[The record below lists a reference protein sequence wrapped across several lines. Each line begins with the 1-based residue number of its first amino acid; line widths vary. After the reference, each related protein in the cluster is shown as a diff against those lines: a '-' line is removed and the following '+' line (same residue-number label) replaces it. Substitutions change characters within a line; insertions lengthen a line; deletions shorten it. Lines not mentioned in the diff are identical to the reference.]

1 METRWLNAFMVQE
14 IVDNAKMIDM
24 RIQEFGIDHDKF
36 ASSTLYQDMLTMPM
50 LRICEIV
57 AKYKDDFKVFC
68 PDYPWDEVAKMRSKI
83 AHPYGGFNFFF
94 VWGAIQEDLSD
105 IVAICERYLEN

>member
-1 METRWLNAFMVQE
+1 MENRGLNAYMIQE
-14 IVDNAKMIDM
+14 ILDNARMIDE
-24 RIQEFGIDHDKF
+24 RIKEFDIDHDKY
-36 ASSTLYQDMLTMPM
+36 ANGTLYQDMLTMPM

-57 AKYKDDFKVFC
+57 AKYKDDFKEIE

-94 VWGAIQEDLSD
+94 VWGAIQDDLSD
-105 IVAICERYLEN
+105 IVRICEKCLEV

>member
-1 METRWLNAFMVQE
+1 MGTNELSAYMIQE
-14 IVDNAKMIDM
+14 IVENAKMIED
-24 RIQEFGIDHDKF
+24 RIEEFEIDHEKY
-36 ASSTLYQDMLTMPM
+36 AGSTLYQDMLTMPM

-57 AKYKDDFKVFC
+57 ATYKDAFKEIE

-94 VWGAIQEDLSD
+94 VWGAIQDDLSS
-105 IVAICERYLEN
+105 IVEICERCLKA

>member
-1 METRWLNAFMVQE
+1 MIQE
-14 IVDNAKMIDM
+14 IIANAAMIKE
-24 RIQEFGIDHDKF
+24 RIEEYGIDEEKF
-36 ASSTLYQDMLTMPM
+36 AKGTVYQDMLTMPM

-57 AKYKDDFKVFC
+57 AKYKGDFKAME

-94 VWGAIQEDLSD
+94 VWGAIQNDLSD
-105 IVAICERYLEN
+105 IVNVCKKHLGS